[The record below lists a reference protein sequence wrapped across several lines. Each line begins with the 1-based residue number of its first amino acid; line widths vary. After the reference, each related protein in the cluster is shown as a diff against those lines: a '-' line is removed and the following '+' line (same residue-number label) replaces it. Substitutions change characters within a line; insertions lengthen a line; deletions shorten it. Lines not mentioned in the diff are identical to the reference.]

1 MQTRSKF
8 GIFKPKIFFAKQKL
22 NALVVE
28 PTSVEQAL
36 LDLNKKKAMDDEYN
50 ALLSNNTWNLV
61 PYIEDI
67 KTMDNKWIFRVKYNP
82 TNSRA

>member
-1 MQTRSKF
+1 
-8 GIFKPKIFFAKQKL
+8 
-22 NALVVE
+22 
-28 PTSVEQAL
+28 
-36 LDLNKKKAMDDEYN
+36 MDDEYN